1 MCVAGALADTDK
13 LRIFRSFD
21 FAKLKEKVEPVA
33 YMCGRETL
41 PWQAVKLV
49 LEAEALAEPGTAPT
63 ANR

>member
-1 MCVAGALADTDK
+1 MYIAGAIVDTDK

-21 FAKLKEKVEPVA
+21 FAKLKEKVDPVA

-49 LEAEALAEPGTAPT
+49 LEAEATAETGKAAT